1 VNTRTRVR
9 TVASLVAGLVLLI
22 VAAWI
27 LMAAPAGAAS
37 PASAG
42 LQELAAPL
50 AGLQQPAALPAG
62 QPGVTRGGH
71 IAYVYRGNAVDATGF
86 KDLLATNGY
95 SVTLVPLGAV
105 LGTDFAQFDL
115 ILIADDTGSL
125 NSWGSAPGQVAAIV
139 KPNKPILGL
148 GEGGYAFFGQLSL
161 LIGWP
166 HGWHGPMDRLNR
178 APTAP
183 ANIFAVPN
191 PIPPDPVPVYLEPV
205 NEVGIYLGPTGALP
219 VDTLPIALEPPSPD
233 HASLILQ
240 GCRQLWGFSGNPYA
254 MTATGRALFVN
265 DVEYMST
272 FQCPTE
278 PPPPPESCLDVSKIA
293 DPPAG
298 TAVQPGDLISY
309 TLVYTVSSDPAC
321 QNREGK
327 LLDTVP
333 ADTIFVPGSA
343 SDGISPGADGS
354 LVWTVAPG
362 PASATKSFQVRVSET
377 QCNDQRMVNNRA
389 GLLVTGHP
397 LVISNVVSHPVICPP
412 VGFPNDQ
419 PPYAESEIQIHP
431 YPLVT
436 GHPSDISVK
445 ISNYSAVAQVLTVSF
460 QTSASRFG
468 IGLDYS
474 AFDSQVVTVPPL
486 SNVILHTTF
495 TPVSSGHYCIQ
506 VKVEG
511 AGFAPIYTQHNID
524 VTEDLQAG
532 VTDTLTFKVRN
543 SSSTTADVG
552 LVVVN
557 TCPGW
562 SAVVSPTLLAGMAAG
577 EVRDAQLLVTP
588 PDPAT
593 LGTACH
599 IDVQGW
605 IGGQLIG
612 GIRKLDVPPVH
623 LPRDYQPPWEEPEI
637 SLNPDPPAVGQ
648 PTDYCIELQNPLGI
662 ARVVTLV
669 YSVADFGA
677 GIGFTPIQTK
687 TVTLPPN
694 SLDKYCISWTPAA
707 GGTLHRCL
715 LVTLKQAG
723 YQDERS
729 QRNVDLVS
737 LPTLN
742 IDLSDVVVIIRNPD
756 PVTHTLEIRP
766 VIYGID
772 PFWKLHLLTDPGDP
786 PPNVLGPG
794 QAFNLHLMFAPTFTA
809 DGALA
814 AAPAD
819 FRFGDE
825 SKVEVGVYM
834 DGALVSGFTAA
845 YQLAPTRLY
854 LPTILRSA
862 P

>member
-1 VNTRTRVR
+1 VSTQTRVR
-9 TVASLVAGLVLLI
+9 TVASLLASLGLII

-27 LMAAPAGAAS
+27 LTATPVEAAD
-37 PASAG
+37 
-42 LQELAAPL
+42 LAPL
-50 AGLQQPAALPAG
+50 AQLQQPAALSAD
-62 QPGVTRGGH
+62 QPGVMRAGQV
-71 IAYVYRGNAVDATGF
+71 AYVYRGNTLDATGF
-86 KDLLATNGY
+86 RDLLVTNGY
-95 SVTLVPLGAV
+95 SVTLVSLGAV
-105 LGTDFAQFDL
+105 LGTDFGQFDL

-125 NSWGSAPGQVAAIV
+125 NTWGSAPGQVAQIV
-139 KPNKPILGL
+139 RPNKPILGL

-161 LIGWP
+161 FIGWP
-166 HGWHGPMDRLNR
+166 NGWHGPMDRLNR
-178 APTAP
+178 AVTAP
-183 ANIFAVPN
+183 PNIFAVPN
-191 PIPPDPVPVYLEPV
+191 PIPPDPVPVYIEPV
-205 NEVGIYLGPTGALP
+205 NEVGIYLGGASGLP
-219 VDTLPIALEPPSPD
+219 PDALPIAVEPPSPD
-233 HASLILQ
+233 HASLMLQ

-254 MTATGRALFVN
+254 MTATGRALLIN

-272 FQCPTE
+272 FQCSPDL
-278 PPPPPESCLDVSKIA
+278 PPPPKPCLDVSKTA
-293 DPPAG
+293 KPPAG
-298 TAVQPGDLISY
+298 TPVQPGDVIAY
-309 TLVYTVSSDPAC
+309 TIVYTVSNDAAC

-333 ADTIFVPGSA
+333 LDTIFVPGSA
-343 SDGISPGADGS
+343 SDGIAPGADGS
-354 LVWTVAPG
+354 LVWLVAPG
-362 PASATKSFQVRVSET
+362 PTSATKTFQVRVSET

-389 GLLVTGHP
+389 GLLVGGHP
-397 LVISNVVSHPVICPP
+397 LIISNVVSHPVVCPP

-436 GHPSDISVK
+436 GHPSAISVK
-445 ISNYSAVAQVLTVSF
+445 VSNYSGVSQTLTVSF
-460 QTSASRFG
+460 QTSADRFG

-474 AFDSQVVTVPPL
+474 AFDSQVVTVPPY
-486 SNVILHTTF
+486 SNVIVHTTF
-495 TPVSSGHYCIQ
+495 TPFSSGHYCIQ

-511 AGFAPIYTQHNID
+511 ASLAPIYTQHNID

-532 VTDTLTFKVRN
+532 VTDTLNFKVRN
-543 SSSTTADVG
+543 NSSSTADID

-562 SAVVSPTLLAGMAAG
+562 SAIVSPTLLAGMVPG
-577 EVRDAQLLVTP
+577 ETRDAQLLVTP
-588 PDPAT
+588 PNPAT

-623 LPRDYQPPWEEPEI
+623 LPHDYQPPWEEPEI
-637 SLNPDPPAVGQ
+637 SLDPNPPAVGQ
-648 PTDYCIELQNPLGI
+648 PTDYCIELQNPLGLP
-662 ARVVTLV
+662 RQVTLV

-677 GIGFTPIQTK
+677 GIDFTPIQTK

-694 SLDKYCISWTPAA
+694 SLDKYCITWTPAA

-723 YQDERS
+723 YQDEHS
-729 QRNVDLVS
+729 QKNVDLVT
-737 LPTLN
+737 LPTLQ

-756 PVTHTLEIRP
+756 LVSHTLEIRP

-786 PPNVLGPG
+786 PPDMLGPG
-794 QAFNLHLMFAPTFTA
+794 QAFNLHLKFAPGMA
-809 DGALA
+809 ANGALA

-834 DGALVSGFTAA
+834 DGALAGGFTAI

-854 LPTILRSA
+854 LPTILRNY